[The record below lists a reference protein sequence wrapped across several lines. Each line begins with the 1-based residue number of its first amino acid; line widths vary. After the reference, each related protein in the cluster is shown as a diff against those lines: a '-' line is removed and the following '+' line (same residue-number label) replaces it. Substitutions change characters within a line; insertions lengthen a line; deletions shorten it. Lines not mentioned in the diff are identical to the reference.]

1 MDQSISDQDL
11 YIQAYRKKI
20 GCQVKESRETKG
32 YSQEDLAV
40 LLNVNRSTISK
51 IESGR
56 FAYTIDML
64 AKLSWILNCEFEYL
78 TVNL

>member
-1 MDQSISDQDL
+1 MDQSITDQDL

-20 GCQVKESRETKG
+20 GSQVKESRETKG
-32 YSQEDLAV
+32 FSQEELAV